1 MQESSKI
8 SEGKNRFSSKKTL
21 VLSLCV
27 SLFINILL
35 FGAVYVAE
43 KHSHVFESA
52 LKRNLSWNSILDYN
66 LSYVKSDEFNGALGS
81 SAAAI
86 RDNLQLFME

>member
-1 MQESSKI
+1 MQESPKI

-43 KHSHVFESA
+43 KQSHVFESA
-52 LKRNLSWNSILDYN
+52 LKRRGIITGEIDD
-66 LSYVKSDEFNGALGS
+66 KTGS
-81 SAAAI
+81 PVNP
-86 RDNLQLFME
+86 RV